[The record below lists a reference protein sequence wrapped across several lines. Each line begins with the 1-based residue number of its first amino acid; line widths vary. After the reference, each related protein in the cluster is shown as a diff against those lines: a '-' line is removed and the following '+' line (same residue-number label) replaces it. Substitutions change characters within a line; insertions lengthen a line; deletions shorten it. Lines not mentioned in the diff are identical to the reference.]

1 MCPDL
6 CVGLLLFSDTGGCV
20 LFSRLSWSC
29 SRVAPGKVL
38 QLQGGG
44 GSQEL
49 CEDKGRTLRSRLCLE
64 SEQERGG
71 SRRSGSPWEKPPM

>member
-1 MCPDL
+1 MCPDQ

-49 CEDKGRTLRSRLCLE
+49 CADKGTGLRD
-64 SEQERGG
+64 
-71 SRRSGSPWEKPPM
+71 SGKDFEV